1 MIVKVGKGLEPRD
14 SGWDGAVAEG
24 LCQHQVVCM
33 VQMQLNSQQNMARTV
48 ALSWLLSSESSHH
61 L

>member
-33 VQMQLNSQQNMARTV
+33 VQMHSQQNMARTV
-48 ALSWLLSSESSHH
+48 ALSCLLSSESSHH